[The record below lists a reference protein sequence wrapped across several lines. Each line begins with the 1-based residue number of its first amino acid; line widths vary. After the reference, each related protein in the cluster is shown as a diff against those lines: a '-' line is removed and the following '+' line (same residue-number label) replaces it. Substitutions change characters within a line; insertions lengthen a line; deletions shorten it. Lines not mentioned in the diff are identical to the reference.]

1 MTESLF
7 FYSFQLFEK
16 RFWNC
21 LQEVVIVCIS
31 SFFNFFQT
39 LVYHIMMPFFS
50 RKPRSFQLFAI
61 LIPFFQLRKPSK
73 IQFWHSQSSHM
84 PLKCKNSFVNTHFLI
99 KNSDFVA
106 HLKPFIHFS
115 MFNLRNFCLQSGIFD
130 QFLFKTLSKTV
141 ILSFFVFSW
150 KNFKSKA

>member
-1 MTESLF
+1 MTESFFFTLF
-7 FYSFQLFEK
+7 NFLKK

-39 LVYHIMMPFFS
+39 LVYHIMMPFFLKKTQNFPAFCIS
-50 RKPRSFQLFAI
+50 DTI
-61 LIPFFQLRKPSK
+61 FQLRKPSK

-99 KNSDFVA
+99 KNSDIVA
-106 HLKPFIHFS
+106 HFEPYIHFS
-115 MFNLRNFCLQSGIFD
+115 MSNLWSLCLQSGIFD